1 MTLQKECDVMGLQI
15 DRLRSL
21 RKKRGYRQ
29 YDFACALN
37 MSRSA
42 FAMWETGKTEPTLDA
57 LAQMTFLLNCTA
69 GYLIGTENEVGE
81 VTLKN
86 ICEEKPS
93 ITNEELN
100 ILELYRKTDP
110 LYKTIVIEIM
120 QSHQKVIE

>member
-1 MTLQKECDVMGLQI
+1 MGLQI

-100 ILELYRKTDP
+100 ILELYKKTDP
-110 LYKTIVIEIM
+110 LYKTIIIEIM
-120 QSHQKVIE
+120 QSHQKVVE

>member
-1 MTLQKECDVMGLQI
+1 MGLQI

-29 YDFACALN
+29 YDFSCALN
-37 MSRSA
+37 ISRST

-81 VTLKN
+81 VTLQS

-110 LYKTIVIEIM
+110 LYKTIIIEIM
-120 QSHQKVIE
+120 QSHQKVVE